1 MGQYCGVFWDDI
13 EVIPAGI
20 TLVGIVL
27 GFYFF
32 GDVAM
37 IATIATKDLTKNDG
51 EEASPKWL
59 VVQACSSQSYL

>member
-1 MGQYCGVFWDDI
+1 MFWDDI

-37 IATIATKDLTKNDG
+37 IATIATKDLTKFMMVRKHPRNG
-51 EEASPKWL
+51 WLYRLTHPK
-59 VVQACSSQSYL
+59 ATYSGT